1 MPYIPPRSACF
12 RPDEYKDLK
21 LFADRRDEREEL
33 ISVLDSY
40 LEPGGPGDVRV
51 LLRGQRGVGKSMLAR
66 KVIAELGQ
74 RWALLVA
81 EADCAMIGV
90 GPEAVLRALAR
101 TLADEAAENALSEEV
116 RRGAEIVSRIAS
128 ATKVKARDV
137 RSWSQQLK
145 LGISA
150 TSKLYDKLAFEFG
163 MTRIV
168 GHSKEIEE
176 SFERTVDA
184 AFLQELIATFLGDC
198 ARTEQKI
205 VIFVDN
211 LDQAA
216 NPERKEDVEQVVDLA
231 RFLFGLRAGVVVM
244 TLRTEFVSR
253 DLHKLYSY
261 ALEVDPMT
269 PDGLCEVAAERIAQS
284 GTRQRK
290 ALEEANFKAVTKT
303 LSGWT
308 GNAWGLLTWLQH
320 LDYAKVDVSGAEAAK
335 LREALFRPIHAL
347 FPGLHDKELR
357 DIAAPFAEKPN
368 GFLTRE
374 ELIKERLSEE
384 LIDRAISYHAL
395 VPDWLLEA
403 HGYYLPPQLHF
414 LAAD

>member
-1 MPYIPPRSACF
+1 MAYIPPRSACF
-12 RPDEYKDLK
+12 RPDEYKDLA

-33 ISVLDSY
+33 VSVLDSY
-40 LEPGGPGDVRV
+40 LEPGAPGNVRV
-51 LLRGQRGVGKSMLAR
+51 LIRGQRGVGKSMIAR
-66 KVIAELGQ
+66 KIVEEVAQ
-74 RWALLVA
+74 KWALLIA

-90 GPEAVLRALAR
+90 GPEAVLRSLAR
-101 TLADEAAENALSEEV
+101 TLADEAAAHSLDDGV
-116 RRGAEIVSRIAS
+116 RRGAELVSRIAA

-145 LGISA
+145 IAITA
-150 TSKLYDKLAFEFG
+150 TSKLYDKIAFEFG
-163 MTRIV
+163 MTRIT
-168 GHSKEIEE
+168 GRSKEVEE

-184 AFLQELIATFLGDC
+184 AFLQELIAVFLSDC
-198 ARTEQKI
+198 ARAEQKI
-205 VIFVDN
+205 VLFVDN

-231 RFLFGLRAGVVVM
+231 RFLFGLRDGVVLM

-261 ALEVDPMT
+261 SKELEPMT
-269 PDGLCEVAAERIAQS
+269 PDGLCEVAEERINRA
-284 GTRQRK
+284 GPRQRK
-290 ALEEANFKAVTKT
+290 ALEEAKFAAVART

-308 GNAWGLLTWLQH
+308 GNPWGLLTWLQQ
-320 LDYAKVDVSGAEAAK
+320 LDYAKVDVSSAEPAV
-335 LREALFRPIHAL
+335 LRQALLGSIHAL
-347 FPGLHDKELR
+347 FPGLRDEELPKLALAFG
-357 DIAAPFAEKPN
+357 DKPN

-374 ELIKERLSEE
+374 ELGREGLSDE
-384 LIDRAISYHAL
+384 LIDRAVSYHAL

-414 LAAD
+414 LAVD